1 MAHRTCSSRCSAR
14 PGNTLARRSEPTRC
28 LFPRRLRSRRWR
40 LSAPAETKPGRRRPG
55 VLLIGSLL
63 YLSVIFGVMLWR
75 GISIEPEWVVL
86 ALLVIAIAL
95 GRGKTFIAD
104 WAPFLLLFFA
114 YEAMRGF
121 AAKTGFA
128 PHDLS
133 GLERAVFAGTL
144 PTVTLQNAFYRS
156 DTVSPQDLIAMFF
169 YFMHFP
175 LPIIV
180 GFVFWVRSRDH
191 YRRFI
196 AALLLMA
203 MLAFITYL
211 FWPSAPPWYQFRVSS
226 GGGEEV
232 VHKILN
238 ETVDKLWGPNYWV
251 SPLYTHLNPNQ
262 FAAFPSLHA
271 AFPALAALY
280 AWRRY
285 RRLSIALI
293 GWTLAVALSIVYLGE
308 HYVVD
313 ALDGFLYVAAAAI
326 IVEAVSRWRAQKP
339 EERPFP

>member
-14 PGNTLARRSEPTRC
+14 PGNTLARRSGPTRC

-40 LSAPAETKPGRRRPG
+40 LSAPAETTPGRRRPG

-128 PHDLS
+128 PHNLA
-133 GLERAVFAGTL
+133 GLERAVFGGTL
-144 PTVTLQNAFYRS
+144 PTLTLQHAFYRVE
-156 DTVSPQDLIAMFF
+156 TVSPPDVVAMFF

-175 LPIIV
+175 MPILV
-180 GFVFWVRSRDH
+180 GCVFWLRSR
-191 YRRFI
+191 
-196 AALLLMA
+196 
-203 MLAFITYL
+203 
-211 FWPSAPPWYQFRVSS
+211 
-226 GGGEEV
+226 
-232 VHKILN
+232 
-238 ETVDKLWGPNYWV
+238 
-251 SPLYTHLNPNQ
+251 
-262 FAAFPSLHA
+262 
-271 AFPALAALY
+271 
-280 AWRRY
+280 
-285 RRLSIALI
+285 
-293 GWTLAVALSIVYLGE
+293 E
-308 HYVVD
+308 HYIVD
-313 ALDGFLYVAAAAI
+313 ALDGFLYVAVATAL
-326 IVEAVSRWRAQKP
+326 VEGFVRWRDRRAGASASSGQQ
-339 EERPFP
+339 

>member
-1 MAHRTCSSRCSAR
+1 MR
-14 PGNTLARRSEPTRC
+14 
-28 LFPRRLRSRRWR
+28 
-40 LSAPAETKPGRRRPG
+40 KPGA
-55 VLLIGSLL
+55 LLIGSLV
-63 YLSVIFGVMLWR
+63 YLSILFGVMLWR

-86 ALLVIAIAL
+86 ALLLIAVAM
-95 GRGKTFIAD
+95 GRGRTFLAD
-104 WAPFLLLFFA
+104 WLPFLLLFFA

-133 GLERAVFAGTL
+133 GLERAVFGGTL
-144 PTVTLQNAFYRS
+144 PTVTLQNAFYRP
-156 DTVSPQDLIAMFF
+156 DAVSPQDLIAMFF

-226 GGGEEV
+226 AGGEEV
-232 VHKILN
+232 VDKILN

-285 RRLSIALI
+285 RWLSIGLI

-313 ALDGFLYVAAAAI
+313 ELDGVLYVAAAAI
-326 IVEAVSRWRAQKP
+326 IVEAFSRWRAPKP
-339 EERPFP
+339 EARLLP

>member
-1 MAHRTCSSRCSAR
+1 V
-14 PGNTLARRSEPTRC
+14 
-28 LFPRRLRSRRWR
+28 
-40 LSAPAETKPGRRRPG
+40 RRPG
-55 VLLIGSLL
+55 ALLAGSLV
-63 YLSVIFGVMLWR
+63 YLAVIFGVMLWR

-95 GRGKTFIAD
+95 GRALVFIAD
-104 WAPFLLLFFA
+104 WGPFLLLFFA

-133 GLERAVFAGTL
+133 GLERAVFGGNL
-144 PTVTLQNAFYRS
+144 PTVVLQHAFYHVES
-156 DTVSPQDLIAMFF
+156 VSPQDVIAMFF

-175 LPIIV
+175 LPILV
-180 GFVFWVRSRDH
+180 GFVFWLRSREH
-191 YRRFI
+191 FHRFI

-203 MLAFITYL
+203 FLAFVTYL
-211 FWPSAPPWYQFRVSS
+211 FWPSAPPWYQFQEGYVASS
-226 GGGEEV
+226 EV

-238 ETVDKLWGPNYWV
+238 ETVDKFWGPNYIV

-271 AFPALAALY
+271 AFPALAAVY
-280 AWRRY
+280 AWKRY
-285 RRLSIALI
+285 RTISILLI
-293 GWTLAVALSIVYLGE
+293 GWTAAVLLSIVYLGE

-313 ALDGFLYVAAAAI
+313 ALDGFLYVAVATLL
-326 IVEAVSRWRAQKP
+326 VEGFVRWRRRRATP
-339 EERPFP
+339 ATPSA

>member
-1 MAHRTCSSRCSAR
+1 VI
-14 PGNTLARRSEPTRC
+14 L
-28 LFPRRLRSRRWR
+28 
-40 LSAPAETKPGRRRPG
+40 
-55 VLLIGSLL
+55 VGSVL
-63 YLSVIFGVMLWR
+63 YLALIFGVMLWK
-75 GISIEPEWVVL
+75 GISIEPEFVVF

-95 GRGKTFIAD
+95 GRGRTFIAD
-104 WAPFLLLFFA
+104 WGPFLILFFA

-133 GLERAVFAGTL
+133 GLERTVFGGTL
-144 PTVTLQNAFYRS
+144 PTLTLQHDFYRIE
-156 DTVSPQDLIAMFF
+156 TVSPQDVIAMFF

-175 LPIIV
+175 LPILV
-180 GFVFWVRSRDH
+180 GFVFWIRSREH

-203 MLAFITYL
+203 LLSFVTYL
-211 FWPSAPPWYQFRVSS
+211 FFPSAPPWYQFQEGRVPDSQ
-226 GGGEEV
+226 V

-238 ETVDKLWGPNYWV
+238 ETVDKLWGNNYFV

-271 AFPALAALY
+271 AFPALAAVY
-280 AWRRY
+280 AWSRY
-285 RRLSIALI
+285 RPLAIGLILWTAAVLLS
-293 GWTLAVALSIVYLGE
+293 VVYLGE

-313 ALDGFLYVAAAAI
+313 ALDGFIYVAVAAL
-326 IVEAVSRWRAQKP
+326 IVESFNRWWRHRAP
-339 EERPFP
+339 AAGG

>member
-1 MAHRTCSSRCSAR
+1 M
-14 PGNTLARRSEPTRC
+14 
-28 LFPRRLRSRRWR
+28 PRRPR
-40 LSAPAETKPGRRRPG
+40 LIVIA
-55 VLLIGSLL
+55 
-63 YLSVIFGVMLWR
+63 SVIYLALIIGVMLWR

-86 ALLVIAIAL
+86 ALLVIAVAL
-95 GRGKTFIAD
+95 GRGRTFVVD

-114 YEAMRGF
+114 YEAMRGY
-121 AAKTGFA
+121 AGQTGFA

-133 GLERAVFAGTL
+133 GLERALFAGTL
-144 PTVTLQNAFYRS
+144 PTITLQHAFYHS
-156 DTVSPQDLIAMFF
+156 DSVSIQDLLGMFF

-175 LPIIV
+175 LPIAV

-203 MLAFITYL
+203 LLAFVTYL
-211 FWPSAPPWYQFRVSS
+211 FWPSAPPWYQFQATAS
-226 GGGEEV
+226 GGEET

-238 ETVDKLWGPNYWV
+238 ETVEKLWGSSYWV
-251 SPLYTHLNPNQ
+251 SPLYTHLNPNK

-271 AFPALAALY
+271 AFPALAAVY

-285 RRLSIALI
+285 RWLSVGLIA
-293 GWTLAVALSIVYLGE
+293 WTTAVALSIVYLGE

-313 ALDGFLYVAAAAI
+313 VLDGLIYVAVATF
-326 IVEAVSRWRAQKP
+326 IVESVSRWRAHRPPPEASKP
-339 EERPFP
+339 AKPSA